1 MLLSDL
7 MKSGERIHILEGYMN
22 TRERISVKDDTS
34 LRRLLKEGR
43 KNDPK
48 SKEVP
53 LEKILKSYYRIR
65 SYDASGKPTAKIM
78 KSFSIEIR

>member
-1 MLLSDL
+1 
-7 MKSGERIHILEGYMN
+7 MKSGERINIFDGYMK
-22 TRERISVKDDTS
+22 TRERISVKNDVS